1 MNCKIT
7 FFVLFS
13 FFTIVGFSQSEK
25 IISGKILVKNATPS
39 GVHIINLVN
48 EKEVISNENGEFK
61 ILAKVDDL
69 LVFSSLTLDYQRKI
83 IEVEDYNA
91 GFFTM
96 EMTAKINQLEEVEV
110 IRYNKINAVDL
121 GILSKKAKVYTPAE
135 RKLKAATSLDPT
147 LNIGNMAGGSMSLDP
162 LLNAISGRT
171 KQLKKELQIERKEF
185 AILKI
190 GDLFPDEY
198 FVSQLKIPKDYVKA
212 FQYYCVE
219 KKDFI
224 PVLKSKNK
232 SLIAFKMSELAVEYN
247 KLLNEKK

>member
-7 FFVLFS
+7 FFVLLS
-13 FFTIVGFSQSEK
+13 FFTFTGFSQSEK
-25 IISGKILVKNATPS
+25 IILGKILVKNATPS

-48 EKEVISNENGEFK
+48 EKEVISNEKGEFK
-61 ILAKVDDL
+61 ILAKVNNL
-69 LVFSSLTLDYQRKI
+69 LVFSSLNLDYQRKI
-83 IEVEDYNA
+83 IEIEDYNA

-96 EMTAKINQLEEVEV
+96 EMTAKINQLDEVEV
-110 IRYNKINAVDL
+110 LNYNKINAVDL
-121 GILSKKAKVYTPAE
+121 GILNKKPKVYTPAE
-135 RKLKAATSLDPT
+135 RKLRAATSLDPT
-147 LNIGNMAGGSMSLDP
+147 LSIGNMAGGSISLDP

-190 GDLFPDEY
+190 RDLFPFEY
-198 FVSQLKIPKDYVKA
+198 FIEQLKIPKDYIKA

-219 KKDFI
+219 NKDFTS
-224 PVLKSKNK
+224 VLKSKNK
-232 SLIAFKMSELAVEYN
+232 TLIAFKMSELAVEYN

>member
-1 MNCKIT
+1 MNCKNT
-7 FFVLFS
+7 FFLLFS

-25 IISGKILVKNATPS
+25 IIAGKILVKNATPS

-48 EKEVISNENGEFK
+48 EKEVISNEKGEFK

-69 LVFSSLTLDYQRKI
+69 LVFSSLALDYQRKI
-83 IEVEDYNA
+83 IETEDYNT

-96 EMTAKINQLEEVEV
+96 EMTAKINQLDEVEV
-110 IRYNKINAVDL
+110 IQYNKINAVDL
-121 GILSKKAKVYTPAE
+121 GILSKKPKAYTPAE
-135 RKLKAATSLDPT
+135 RRLENAGVFRPT
-147 LNIGNMAGGSMSLDP
+147 DILLIPFGGMPVEP

-198 FVSQLKIPKDYVKA
+198 FVSQLKISKDYVKA

-224 PVLKSKNK
+224 PFLKSKNK
-232 SLIAFKMSELAVEYN
+232 SLIAFKMSELADEYN
-247 KLLNEKK
+247 MLLNEKK